1 MQMLLNIHTTIF
13 IFRKI
18 IYKVWYDTLTYS
30 ILENV
35 SKYILF
41 KGIT

>member
-1 MQMLLNIHTTIF
+1 MLLNIQTAIF

-18 IYKVWYDTLTYS
+18 IYNVWYDTLTYT